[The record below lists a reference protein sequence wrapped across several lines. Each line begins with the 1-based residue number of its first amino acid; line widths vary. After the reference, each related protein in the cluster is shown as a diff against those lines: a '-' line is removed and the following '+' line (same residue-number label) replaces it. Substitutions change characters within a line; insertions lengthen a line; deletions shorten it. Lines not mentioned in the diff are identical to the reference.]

1 MADEILKI
9 RPASDVKWD
18 CVSLGEVML
27 RLDPGFGRIRT
38 TRQFAVSEGGGEYNV
53 CRAMRKCWGKRASVV
68 TALPVNDIGWLA
80 EDLIM
85 QGGVDTS
92 HIIWREF
99 DGIGRSTRV
108 GLNFTEKG
116 YGPRA
121 ALGCNDRGNSA
132 ASQIKPGE
140 VNWDKLFGEEG
151 VRWFHTGGI
160 FAALAPNTSEVVI
173 EAVQAAKKHGTIVA
187 YDLNYRGQLWKSQ
200 GGKEGAQKI
209 NREIAKYVD
218 VMIGNEEDFT
228 ACLGF
233 EVEGLDE
240 HISKIDPANFKKMIE
255 TAVKAFPNFKVAA
268 TTLRNAKTASV
279 NDWGAVIWAGGNFYE
294 APMRNGLE
302 IYDRVG
308 GGDGFASGLAYGFM
322 EGKGPQAAVEYGA
335 AHGALAMS
343 TPGDTSMVNVKEVEA
358 IMKGKGARVIR

>member
-9 RPASDVKWD
+9 RPASETKWD

-27 RLDPGFGRIRT
+27 RLDPGFGRVRT
-38 TRQFAVSEGGGEYNV
+38 TREFKVSEGGGEYNV
-53 CRAMRKCWGKRASVV
+53 CRAFKKCWKKRSSVV
-68 TALPVNDIGWLA
+68 TALPENDIGWLV

-99 DGIGRSTRV
+99 DGIGRNTRV

-140 VNWDKLFGEEG
+140 VDWDKLFGEEG

-160 FAALAPNTSEVVI
+160 FAALAPNTAEVVI
-173 EAVQAAKKHGTIVA
+173 EAVKAAHKYGTVVA

-200 GGKEGAQKI
+200 GGKAGAQKI
-209 NREIAKYVD
+209 NREIAQYVD

-255 TAVKAFPNFKVAA
+255 TAVKEFPNFKVAA

-343 TPGDTSMVNVKEVEA
+343 TPGDTSMVNYKEVEA

>member
-9 RPASDVKWD
+9 RPASECKWD

-27 RLDPGFGRIRT
+27 RLDPGFGRVRT
-38 TRQFAVSEGGGEYNV
+38 ARQFQVWEGGGEYNV
-53 CRAMRKCWGKRASVV
+53 CRAMRKCWGKRSSVV
-68 TALPVNDIGWLA
+68 TALPINDVGWLV

-99 DGIGRSTRV
+99 DGIGRNTRV

-116 YGPRA
+116 YGIRA

-132 ASQIKPGE
+132 ASQLKPGE

-160 FAALAPNTSEVVI
+160 FAALAPNTSQTVI
-173 EAVQAAKKHGTIVA
+173 EAVQAAKKHGTVVA
-187 YDLNYRGQLWKSQ
+187 YDLNYRASLWKSQ

-209 NREIAKYVD
+209 NREIAKFID
-218 VMIGNEEDFT
+218 VMLGNEEDFT

-240 HISKIDPANFKKMIE
+240 HISKIDPANFKKMIA
-255 TAVKAFPNFKVAA
+255 TAVKTYPNFKVAA

-294 APMRNGLE
+294 APMRENLE

-335 AHGALAMS
+335 AHGALAMT

-358 IMKGKGARVIR
+358 VMKGKGARVIR